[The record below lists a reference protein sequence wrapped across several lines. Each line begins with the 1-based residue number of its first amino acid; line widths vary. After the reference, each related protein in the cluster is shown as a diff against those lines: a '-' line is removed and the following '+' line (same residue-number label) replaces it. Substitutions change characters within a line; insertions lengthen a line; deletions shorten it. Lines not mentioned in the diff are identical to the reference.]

1 MLDGKKIKE
10 LMEKHSMLQKDLAE
24 CVGVSEM
31 MLSYIVRGVKN
42 PSIEVAKRIADT
54 LGVTID
60 ELVKE

>member
-1 MLDGKKIKE
+1 
-10 LMEKHSMLQKDLAE
+10 MLQKDLAE